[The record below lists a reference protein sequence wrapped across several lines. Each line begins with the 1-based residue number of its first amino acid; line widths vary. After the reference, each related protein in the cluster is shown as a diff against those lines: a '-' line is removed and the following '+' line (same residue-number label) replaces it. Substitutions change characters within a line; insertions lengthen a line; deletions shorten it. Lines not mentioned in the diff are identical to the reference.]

1 MHVLFFFN
9 QIPLVCFLM
18 QWHLYIF
25 KNKVWNTFLDQRAA
39 VYQLKR
45 TQKSNDLV
53 ICIQRIWSYYSRCL
67 YSQLH
72 IVAGRKSL
80 PITSGCF
87 PAPRFNFVRVGGD
100 YGSSVLAVIE
110 SVAWQVSQ
118 KSMLIRTAALCRFPR
133 RRTMTRWPGQ
143 GVMQVNTGRSAPSEH
158 SRHSWSPTFTD
169 RQLTRWETITSCW

>member
-1 MHVLFFFN
+1 
-9 QIPLVCFLM
+9 M
-18 QWHLYIF
+18 QLYISLNAHKMF
-25 KNKVWNTFLDQRAA
+25 
-39 VYQLKR
+39 
-45 TQKSNDLV
+45 KSNDLV
-53 ICIQRIWSYYSRCL
+53 ICIQRIWPYYSRCL

-118 KSMLIRTAALCRFPR
+118 KSMLIRAPALCRFPR
-133 RRTMTRWPGQ
+133 RRKMTRWPGQ
-143 GVMQVNTGRSAPSEH
+143 GVMQVNTGRSAPSAH

-169 RQLTRWETITSCW
+169 RQLTRWETIKSCW